1 MSKKN
6 QSKGQCTKSG
16 CSGGATMRT
25 TVIVNY
31 DCGLPNTLYIRG
43 EGIPSLSWDNGTPLH
58 NVRCD
63 EWIWETDET
72 FDAINF
78 KILLNDQ
85 TYEFGEDHQLIC

>member
-1 MSKKN
+1 
-6 QSKGQCTKSG
+6 
-16 CSGGATMRT
+16 MRT

-85 TYEFGEDHQLIC
+85 TYEFGEDHQLICGNTLQFSPRFS